1 MPYKSIGDYGLIGNL
16 HTAALVSN
24 DGSIDWCCLPRFDSP
39 SVFAAILDD
48 EKGGR
53 FQVKPQTSF
62 QSRQAYLPNT
72 NVLQT
77 TFQTETGTATLIDF
91 MPCYRTSGRRLTHP
105 TEIHRLME
113 CTEGQV
119 TLEVVFEPKLNYARG
134 DTLISISEY
143 GVTARGETDTLAL
156 CSLVPFAIDG
166 GSVIGRFTIEQG
178 ERAEFILCYGVNQP
192 RSPRI
197 YGAEGKLERTV
208 TFWRE
213 KAESCICSGPWREA
227 IVRSYL
233 ALHLMFYSPTGA
245 IIAAPT
251 TSLPEEIGGERNWDY
266 RFSWLRDASLTLNAL
281 FHLGHLEEAL
291 GFFNW
296 LVTLCQK
303 CGAKAQ
309 ILYDIDYEHALDE
322 QILDHLRGYRDS
334 RPVRIG
340 NGAYDQVQLDV
351 FGEVLEAAHNYLD
364 MGGYISRR
372 TWESLESFVDAACE
386 NWQLPDNGIWEVRGG
401 PYHFVHSKL
410 MCWVAVD
417 RGIKIAEELG
427 YRKNL
432 EQWRATAQ
440 DIRNDIL
447 SNGWNPERQAFTQ
460 HYDTSALDASN
471 LLMPLFGFL
480 PISDERIMSTIERT
494 TEELGWKGLLRRY
507 RTDQTDDGLS
517 GSEGAFLWCSFW
529 LVRNLLRMGRLDDA
543 VSLYQRLL
551 GYSNHLG
558 LLSEM
563 VDPTSGEA
571 LGNFPQAL
579 THLAVIT
586 TGLELTRASEEGK
599 MRGKK
604 TQGGI

>member
-1 MPYKSIGDYGLIGNL
+1 MAYKGIGEYGLIGNTY
-16 HTAALVSN
+16 TAALVSN

-53 FQVKPQTSF
+53 FHIRPQTPF
-62 QSRQAYLPNT
+62 QSHQAYLPNT

-77 TFQTETGTATLIDF
+77 TFQTDTGTASVIDF
-91 MPCYRTSGRRLTHP
+91 MPCYRTSGRRLTQFP
-105 TEIHRLME
+105 EIHRLVD
-113 CTEGQV
+113 CTVGQV
-119 TLEVVFEPKLNYARG
+119 PLEVVFEPKLNYARG
-134 DTLISISEY
+134 DTLISTSKY
-143 GVTARGETDTLAL
+143 GVAVRGRAETLAL
-156 CSLVPFAIDG
+156 SSIIPFATDG
-166 GSVIGRFTIEQG
+166 KKAIGSFTLHQG
-178 ERAEFILCYGVNQP
+178 ERARFILRYGAEQP
-192 RSPRI
+192 RSPDI
-197 YGAEGKLERTV
+197 YDSRRRLERTSAY
-208 TFWRE
+208 WE
-213 KAESCICSGPWREA
+213 GKAEGCVFSGPLREV

-233 ALHLMFYSPTGA
+233 ALHLMVYSPTGA

-251 TSLPEEIGGERNWDY
+251 TSLPEQIGGERNWDY
-266 RFSWLRDASLTLNAL
+266 RYAWLRDASLTLNAL
-281 FHLGHLEEAL
+281 FYLGHIEEAL

-296 LVTLCQK
+296 LVTLCDK

-309 ILYDIDYEHALDE
+309 ILYDIDYEHPVRE
-322 QILDHLRGYRDS
+322 QILDHLKGYRNS

-340 NGAYDQVQLDV
+340 NDAYTQLQLDV
-351 FGEVLEAAHNYLD
+351 FGEVIEAGYNYLN

-386 NWQLPDNGIWEVRGG
+386 NWRLPDNGIWEVRGG

-427 YRKNL
+427 SRKNL
-432 EQWRATAQ
+432 KRWRKVAQ
-440 DIRNDIL
+440 DIRDDIL
-447 SNGWNPERQAFTQ
+447 AKGWNPEKQAFTQ

-471 LLMPLFGFL
+471 LLMPIFGFL
-480 PISDERIMSTIERT
+480 PISDERVNSTIERT
-494 TEELGWKGLLRRY
+494 MEELGHNGLLRRY
-507 RTDQTDDGLS
+507 RTDETDDGLS

-529 LVRNLLRMGRLDDA
+529 LVRNLLRMGRLEDA
-543 VSLYQRLL
+543 TALYQRLL

-558 LLSEM
+558 LFPEM
-563 VDPTSGEA
+563 VDSVSGEA

-586 TGLELTRASEEGK
+586 TGLELTRAAEGEK
-599 MRGKK
+599 SQDSRL
-604 TQGGI
+604 Q